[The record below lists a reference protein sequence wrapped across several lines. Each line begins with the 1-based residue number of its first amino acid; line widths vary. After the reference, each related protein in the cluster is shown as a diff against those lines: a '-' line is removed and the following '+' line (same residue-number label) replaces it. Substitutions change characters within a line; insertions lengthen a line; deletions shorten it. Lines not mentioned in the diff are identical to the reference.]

1 MCSLFPFQRKKV
13 LDASGHLPA
22 ELIQLEQQIKEAK
35 WKQEEYQ
42 QWINIHKEDLQ
53 RTSQEQNEGKNETS
67 HVQEGCTLYIHRV
80 TLFVSTCIS
89 LASYLR
95 INSRLLWGGYFR
107 LEF

>member
-1 MCSLFPFQRKKV
+1 M
-13 LDASGHLPA
+13 LDASGHSPA

-35 WKQEEYQ
+35 RKQELYQ
-42 QWINIHKEDLQ
+42 QEINSCKKALQ
-53 RTSQEQNEGKNETS
+53 RTSQEQDEGKNETS

-107 LEF
+107 LQF